1 MFIAEETVSVT
12 ALDVGLDGSSKLLF
26 RCAPSIFIVV
36 LLVNEIFGF
45 TEAFGVGAPHSLIF
59 FELSISGEL
68 GKSGEDDFSEEFRN
82 LNFRIL
88 RCRNN
93 CRRGKLEI

>member
-1 MFIAEETVSVT
+1 MLIAEETVSVT
-12 ALDVGLDGSSKLLF
+12 SLDVSLDGSSKSLF
-26 RCAPSIFIVV
+26 RCAPSIFI
-36 LLVNEIFGF
+36 LVTEIFRF
-45 TEAFGVGAPHSLIF
+45 TEAFGVFAPHSLIF
-59 FELSISGEL
+59 FELNISREL
-68 GKSGEDDFSEEFRN
+68 GRSGEDDFREEFRN